1 MKQKKEN
8 ILDVLDSGTMEIV
21 YANKDYNDVK
31 VTTSTGVY
39 QYPDDLRDSIL
50 SLQKKFD
57 RIRANRQNYGCD
69 SGKAGVSKPNKTEI
83 VLADLMQH
91 KCCCPKLWAMYQ
103 KCLQAPR
110 NLQKIVFENLKYWL
124 SAEMK
129 DFSLNFSTKYPVTFD
144 IISCL
149 PPAWIKNW
157 EQEDLHGWD
166 TQSQIE
172 DLIPASGLEIGARVC
187 VPWQGKKFGLFEG
200 KIVGYKYLGEKVSG
214 HGGNYSYT
222 GRKILWYDVQVGE
235 NRWNHA
241 PFRLKDISFDFAA
254 AF

>member
-8 ILDVLDSGTMEIV
+8 ILDVLDSGTTEIV

-57 RIRANRQNYGCD
+57 RILANKLNYGCE
-69 SGKAGVSKPNKTEI
+69 SGKSGVFKPNKTEI

-110 NLQKIVFENLKYWL
+110 NLQRIVFENLKYWL

-144 IISCL
+144 IISCI

-241 PFRLKDISFDFAA
+241 PFRLKDISFDFSAA
-254 AF
+254 I